1 MKYCVRMTEQAAA
14 DLRSIFEYIAYG
26 LLAGQNALAQ
36 LDRLEQAILSLE
48 EMPERYH
55 RYEREPWK
63 GRNLRMMHVD
73 RYLVFYIPQEDK
85 QSVTV
90 LRVMF
95 GGRNIPAQLK
105 ETAEPTE
112 DQEGSSPSGANQ
124 S

>member
-14 DLRSIFEYIAYG
+14 DLRSFFEYIAYD

-48 EMPERYH
+48 EMLERYH
-55 RYEREPWK
+55 RYERKPWK
-63 GRNLRMMHVD
+63 GRNLRMMPVD

-95 GGRNIPAQLK
+95 GGRNIPARLK

-112 DQEGSSPSGANQ
+112 DQEECSPSGANQ

>member
-1 MKYCVRMTEQAAA
+1 MTEQAAA
-14 DLRSIFEYIAYG
+14 DLRSFFEYIAYD

-112 DQEGSSPSGANQ
+112 DQEESSPSGANQ

>member
-14 DLRSIFEYIAYG
+14 DLRSFFEYIAYD

-48 EMPERYH
+48 EMLERYH
-55 RYEREPWK
+55 RYERKPWK
-63 GRNLRMMHVD
+63 GRNLRMMPVD

-95 GGRNIPAQLK
+95 GGRSIPAQLK

-112 DQEGSSPSGANQ
+112 DQEESSPSGANQ